1 MKWIFKASQVLL
13 FSSFLTLAQAADF
26 WLPATIIVLPGGE
39 LSHTLPFPTAAGG
52 PAADAS
58 SLGGGFFPTIGGN
71 YSNFKRVFAVG
82 NKGIKDQNFAPG
94 ERGVLLPAKSRQGYR
109 VIEQTDKSLTLGVMA
124 TGGPAGWA
132 LVNITVGVA
141 GTYSKGFSVNRWAPN
156 FAATKT
162 LPKIK
167 IPENGKMLLREWHLG
182 DSLSTTRTLG
192 VTFLASGGAGPFAL
206 GIAVSVNSTWEVNI
220 ERPENRP
227 KNKPIVIV
235 TYTKSQGKSFN
246 VSATAFL
253 GGISLDEIWGK
264 SKAFTY
270 EFDLSNRKIAKKLL
284 VSTKSKRGKTVETS
298 FINVS
303 VEKAYQH
310 ALEGNFV
317 FADQMI
323 KLKGFGI
330 KKIKEVDSKSRTSAR
345 NAFISVPILINAKY
359 SVGKSYI
366 INNSRMLEENTVGE
380 ELVAIYNKETTTGGV
395 LSRDAQRTSM
405 FKANF
410 QQVTNLKKGLGERI
424 RRYSANYK
432 YLYMRNKV
440 DADKLQEEL
449 KKVRYKIGN
458 MKALKDLKIPKDDIG
473 SLKIELDITLSDLAT
488 DEMIRHARDATERQ
502 FVAEATDYLEG
513 FFANVKDVK
522 NEICRNA
529 RFRVLKE
536 CIYTTK
542 RQTVSAMKKAY
553 KALNAM
559 WRHRKEQN
567 FKNFVKSYAS
577 FGEGFIENRFTLKTM
592 LRVLRF
598 NKKASGPQKGQRRVD
613 KYVKDKKGRR
623 TRVPFEVTFQI
634 QGSNLAP
641 FKQLLY
647 SYK

>member
-1 MKWIFKASQVLL
+1 MKWIFKVLNIL
-13 FSSFLTLAQAADF
+13 VIFGFLTMAQAADF
-26 WLPATIIVLPGGE
+26 WMPATILVMPGGD
-39 LSHTLPFPTAAGG
+39 LAHTLPFPTAAGG

-58 SLGGGFFPTIGGN
+58 SLGGGFFPTVGGN
-71 YSNFKRVFAVG
+71 YTNFKRVFAVG

-94 ERGVLLPAKSRQGYR
+94 ERGVLLPARSSQGYR

-141 GTYSKGFSVNRWAPN
+141 GSYSKGVSVSRWAPN
-156 FAATKT
+156 FAATKR
-162 LPKIK
+162 LPKIR
-167 IPENGKMLLREWHLG
+167 IPEDGKMLLKEWHPG

-192 VTFLASGGAGPFAL
+192 VTFLASGGAGPLAL
-206 GIAVSVNSTWEVNI
+206 GLAATVNSTWEVNI
-220 ERPENRP
+220 ERPEGKP
-227 KNKPIVIV
+227 KNKPFAVV
-235 TYTKSQGKSFN
+235 TYTKSKGKGFN
-246 VSATAFL
+246 ISATAFL
-253 GGISLDEIWGK
+253 GGISLDKFWGK

-270 EFDLSNRKIAKKLL
+270 EFDLSNKKVAKKLM
-284 VSTKSKRGKTVETS
+284 VSTQNKGKKKVETS
-298 FINVS
+298 FTNIS
-303 VEKAYQH
+303 IKEAYH
-310 ALEGNFV
+310 NAIEGNFV
-317 FADQMI
+317 FADQLI
-323 KLKGFGI
+323 KLKGFGVR
-330 KKIKEVDSKSRTSAR
+330 KVREVESKSQTTTRA
-345 NAFISVPILINAKY
+345 ASVSIPILINAKY

-366 INNSRMLEENTVGE
+366 VNNSRELAENTIGE
-380 ELVAIYNKETTTGGV
+380 ELVAVYNKESTTAGV
-395 LSRDAQRTSM
+395 LSRDSQRTNM

-410 QQVTNLKKGLGERI
+410 QQVTNLKKSLGERI

-432 YLYMRNKV
+432 YVYMRGKV

-458 MKALKDLKIPKDDIG
+458 MKALKNLKIPEKKIG
-473 SLKIELDITLSDLAT
+473 DLKIELDVTLSDLAT
-488 DEMIRHARDATERQ
+488 DEMIRHARDVTEGQFVSEATE
-502 FVAEATDYLEG
+502 YLEG
-513 FFANVKDVK
+513 FFANVKDAK
-522 NEICRNA
+522 EEICRNA

-536 CIYTTK
+536 CIFTTK

-553 KALNAM
+553 KALNKM
-559 WRHRKEQN
+559 WRHRKETD
-567 FKNFVKSYAS
+567 FKKFVQAYAA

-592 LRVLRF
+592 LRVLRYK
-598 NKKASGPQKGQRRVD
+598 KKASGPQKGQRRVD

>member
-1 MKWIFKASQVLL
+1 MKWIFKTLQVFV
-13 FSSFLTLAQAADF
+13 FSSILTLAQGADF
-26 WLPATIIVLPGGE
+26 WLPATILVMPGGE
-39 LSHTLPFPTAAGG
+39 LAHTLPFPTAAGG
-52 PAADAS
+52 PAVDAS

-71 YSNFKRVFAVG
+71 YTNFKRVFAVG
-82 NKGIKDQNFAPG
+82 NKKIKDQNFLPG
-94 ERGVLLPAKSRQGYR
+94 ERGVLLPAKSNQGYR
-109 VIEQTDKSLTLGVMA
+109 VIEQTDKSLTLGIMA

-132 LVNITVGVA
+132 MINVTVGIA
-141 GTYSKGFSVNRWAPN
+141 GTYSKGVSVNRWAPN
-156 FAATKT
+156 FAATKK

-167 IPENGKMLLREWHLG
+167 IPENANMLIKDWHLG

-192 VTFLASGGAGPFAL
+192 VTFMASGGTGPFAL
-206 GIAVSVNSTWEVNI
+206 GIAATISSTWEVNI
-220 ERPENRP
+220 ERPEDAPR
-227 KNKPIVIV
+227 NKPIAVV
-235 TYTKSQGKSFN
+235 TYTKSKGKAFN

-253 GGISLDEIWGK
+253 GGVSLDEIWGK
-264 SKAFTY
+264 SQAFTY
-270 EFDLSNRKIAKKLL
+270 RFDLSNKKVAKKLM
-284 VSTKSKRGKTVETS
+284 VATKSKRGKRVETS
-298 FINVS
+298 FTNVS
-303 VEKAYQH
+303 VEKAYLH

-323 KLKGFGI
+323 KLKGFGV
-330 KKIKEVDSKSRTSAR
+330 KKISEVDSKSRTSAR
-345 NAFISVPILINAKY
+345 NAFISVPILINTKY
-359 SVGKSYI
+359 SVGKTYVV
-366 INNSRMLEENTVGE
+366 NNSRMLEENTVGE
-380 ELVAIYNKETTTGGV
+380 ELVAIYNKESTTAGV
-395 LSRDAQRTSM
+395 LSRDAQRTNM

-458 MKALKDLKIPKDDIG
+458 MKALKDLKIPKEDIG
-473 SLKIELDITLSDLAT
+473 SLKIEVDVTLSDLAT
-488 DEMIRHARDATERQ
+488 DEMIKHARDTTEGQ
-502 FVAEATDYLEG
+502 FVAEATDYLKG
-513 FFANVKDVK
+513 FFANVKDAK
-522 NEICRNA
+522 QEICRNYKT
-529 RFRVLKE
+529 RILKE
-536 CIYTTK
+536 CIFTTK

-553 KALNAM
+553 KALNEM

-567 FKNFVKSYAS
+567 FKNFVQAYAS

-598 NKKASGPQKGQRRVD
+598 KKKASGPQKGQRRVD

-634 QGSNLAP
+634 QGTNVGP